1 MLYKEADKNKCQGF
15 SFMLWKLLK
24 EASFLVEGHFLMNK
38 MFCKQHMNPFFNY
51 RWYYEYN
58 IISIFSGCLNF
69 SAHNSVYFFKNAFK
83 MNEYAMNCAI

>member
-38 MFCKQHMNPFFNY
+38 MFCKQHMNPFFFFIIDY
-51 RWYYEYN
+51 IMN
-58 IISIFSGCLNF
+58 IISLFSGCMNLP
-69 SAHNSVYFFKNAFK
+69 AHNSHIKNIYFK
-83 MNEYAMNCAI
+83 YV